1 MNSAVI
7 VNIIRFILLILAQV
21 AIFNKI
27 NFLGFI
33 NPYPYIL
40 FIILYPVNGN
50 KNGLLLAS
58 FLLGITMDMFSNSG
72 GVHAAACVT
81 LAYLRPSFFK
91 FSFGLSYEYQTV
103 KINNRLTPERFSFI
117 LISVLTHHIIL
128 FLLEIFRFSFFWN
141 ILVRTVLSTIFTL
154 ALCILLIYLFKPSKK
169 NWEKLFYPL

>member
-1 MNSAVI
+1 MSSAVI
-7 VNIIRFILLILAQV
+7 LNIIRFILLILAQV
-21 AIFNKI
+21 ALFNKI
-27 NFLGFI
+27 NLFGFV

-40 FIILYPVNGN
+40 FILLYPVNGN
-50 KNGLLLAS
+50 KNGLILAS

-103 KINNRLTPERFSFI
+103 KINERLTPERFSFI

-141 ILVRTVLSTIFTL
+141 ILLRTILSTIFTL
-154 ALCILLIYLFKPSKK
+154 VLCIILIYLFKPSR
-169 NWEKLFYPL
+169 N